1 MHTRTFAVL
10 GVLLGVT
17 AAAVFAAGP
26 RARQGQQ
33 PPQPS
38 AQQAPPTFRAG
49 VDLVAV
55 DVSVVDSTGR
65 PVRGL
70 EAGDFSLKVDGR
82 SRRIASVQYVSQET
96 APGKPLADEP
106 EMTPFSSNEGKGGG
120 RLILIVVDQ
129 GNIGAGSGRVVM
141 ETIGRFLSRLG
152 PGDRAALAVLPGG
165 MVVNFTRH
173 HALVRDGV
181 GRVMGTN
188 IPIGKGRRVGLSEAL
203 AIERKEPGVLQEV
216 VDRECGGPAN
226 ENLVACTAEIVAEA
240 NSLVVAAKTQAAMSL
255 TALRSLVTRLAPI
268 DGPKT
273 LVLVSEGL
281 VIDRQIELLAW
292 VSDDTAQS
300 RVSIYALRIIPPV
313 FDVNDVR
320 QNYTAALDQDMAAR
334 GLDML
339 VGRARGAYYS
349 VVGPGQFVFDRLSLE
364 MTGYYLLGFEP
375 EPSDRN
381 GKSHGIAVQVGRPG
395 VTVRARRQFT
405 APPATNSLPSDDDI
419 IKTVLAQPL
428 LAEEIPLRV
437 TTRSFKD
444 PASEKIKLIVA
455 ASIGRPGD
463 VTQARALGFWVTD
476 DRGEVQALTLDTSPG
491 SSGSYLGAALVNPG
505 TYTLKLA
512 AIDQQ
517 GRRGSVEHR
526 FDARLRVG
534 GPFRFGDLMLADG
547 EVGSALKPKIEA
559 RVSRQAVT
567 AYTEIYASDPV
578 RFEGASVMF
587 EVAREPN
594 GPTLASA
601 AGVLAETSS
610 PGRRLVQ
617 GSVPVSTLRRG
628 DYVLRAVVAVA
639 GRPVARV
646 TTEFALIAGEAAG
659 PG

>member
-216 VDRECGGPAN
+216 VDRECGGPAD
-226 ENLVACTAEIVAEA
+226 ENVVACTAEIVAEA